1 MKQLKNKNGLSILE
15 ALLGLAMLTLV
26 GSFFISGMMGMKKVA
41 KDSGTK
47 NSLYKQINDVIE
59 NIRPNVRMYQINY
72 AGTDEERDRALAVD
86 KLPMA
91 WGNGTIS
98 TAKECPGCPGRY
110 GYVIQAYP
118 NMKGLYLVTVR
129 MSHKDWAQ
137 GMPTA
142 EGTPTSVGTFGY
154 LDYQFVVNA
163 Q

>member
-1 MKQLKNKNGLSILE
+1 MKLNNKGLTIIES
-15 ALLGLAMLTLV
+15 LLGLAMITIV
-26 GSFFISGMMGMKKVA
+26 GSFFISGMLGMKKVA

-72 AGTDEERDRALAVD
+72 ATSDEERDKALQVD

-91 WGNGTIS
+91 WGNGTLS
-98 TAKECPGCPGRY
+98 TAEQCPGCPGRY

-129 MSHKDWAQ
+129 MSHKDWAT
-137 GMPTA
+137 GAPTA
-142 EGTPTSVGTFGY
+142 EGTPTAVGAYGY
-154 LDYQFVVNA
+154 MDYQFVVNA

>member
-1 MKQLKNKNGLSILE
+1 MKTLNNRGLSILE

-41 KDSGTK
+41 KDTGTK

-72 AGTDEERDRALAVD
+72 ISTDDERDRALAVD

-91 WGNGTIS
+91 WGNGSIS
-98 TAKECPGCPGRY
+98 TAEKCPACPGRY
-110 GYVIQAYP
+110 GFVIQAYP
-118 NMKGLYLVTVR
+118 QMKGLYLVTVR

-137 GMPTA
+137 GTPTA
-142 EGTPTSVGTFGY
+142 DGVPTSVGAYGY
-154 LDYQFVVNA
+154 IDYQFVVNS

>member
-1 MKQLKNKNGLSILE
+1 MKLNNKGFSILE
-15 ALLGLAMLTLV
+15 AMLGLAMLTLV
-26 GSFFISGMMGMKKVA
+26 GSFFISGMMGMRKVA

-72 AGTDEERDRALAVD
+72 GTSDEERDRALAVD

-91 WGNGTIS
+91 WGNGTLS
-98 TAKECPGCPGRY
+98 TAAVCPSCPGRY
-110 GYVIQAYP
+110 GFVIQAYP
-118 NMKGLYLVTVR
+118 NLKGLYLVTVR

-137 GMPTA
+137 GQQTEEGKPTA
-142 EGTPTSVGTFGY
+142 VGGYGY

>member
-1 MKQLKNKNGLSILE
+1 MKLTNKGFSILE
-15 ALLGLAMLTLV
+15 AMLGLAMLTLV
-26 GSFFISGMMGMKKVA
+26 GSFFISGITGMRKVA

-59 NIRPNVRMYQINY
+59 NIRPNVRMYQITY
-72 AGTDEERDRALAVD
+72 GTSDEERDRLLAVD

-91 WGNGTIS
+91 WGNGSLS
-98 TAKECPGCPGRY
+98 TAEKCPSCPGRY

-118 NMKGLYLVTVR
+118 SIKGLYIVTVR

-137 GMPTA
+137 GQETQD
-142 EGTPTSVGTFGY
+142 GTPTAVGSYGY